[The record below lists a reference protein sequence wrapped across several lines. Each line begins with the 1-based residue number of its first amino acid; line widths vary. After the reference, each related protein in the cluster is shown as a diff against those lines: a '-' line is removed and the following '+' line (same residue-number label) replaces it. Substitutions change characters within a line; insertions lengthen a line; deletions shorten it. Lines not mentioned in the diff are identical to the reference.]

1 MSASPVR
8 SRSQSV
14 AAMLGICL
22 VMLLIALDQTVVG
35 TALPRVVAELQGFA
49 LYQWVASAY
58 LLTTAVMIPIAGR
71 LGDLHG
77 RKGLVL
83 AAIVLFTLASA
94 LCGMA
99 DSMLQLVLARGLQG
113 IGGGML
119 AGTAFAC
126 VSDLFPE
133 PLERVRWQAMLSASF
148 GIATAMGPVLG
159 GWLTE
164 HLGWRSV
171 FYVNLPVALLA
182 LPVVWIFLPHIVH
195 RRADDAGI
203 DWGGALLL
211 TLSMCGLLL
220 ASEQGATLGFGNP
233 LYWAIVV
240 AAIVLCTIFVRHQR
254 RSRAPVI
261 PAHLFS
267 TPAVRQLCVISALTG
282 LAMFV
287 LVFYA
292 PLLLQGGFGFSP
304 KMAGLL
310 VTPLLVCVTIGSI
323 INGRLMPRLAHPE
336 KLISWGLLGLMAGC
350 ALLVTLEHDSP
361 VAWLALVFGLCGLSL
376 GFQLPN
382 LTLQVQSAVTRQD
395 TGIAS
400 ALIQTNRTLGSMFGA
415 SLAGMLVNVRYGHE
429 IGAALAGSGVTDARV
444 TQLFDSP
451 QLLVRAQDL
460 QTLSALS
467 HAGGFDAATLVEQAR
482 LGLVS
487 GIHLAFAGC
496 VLIAG
501 ISFAISRR
509 LPPFADRRTDSPA

>member
-1 MSASPVR
+1 MSAGPVR

-83 AAIVLFTLASA
+83 AAIVVFTLASA

-182 LPVVWIFLPHIVH
+182 LPAVWIFLPHIVH

-211 TLSMCGLLL
+211 TLSMCGLL
-220 ASEQGATLGFGNP
+220 
-233 LYWAIVV
+233 
-240 AAIVLCTIFVRHQR
+240 AIVLCTVFVRHQR

-261 PAHLFS
+261 PARLFA
-267 TPAVRQLCVISALTG
+267 TPAVRQLCAISALTG

-361 VAWLALVFGLCGLSL
+361 VIWLALVFGLCGLSL

-429 IGAALAGSGVTDARV
+429 IG
-444 TQLFDSP
+444 
-451 QLLVRAQDL
+451 
-460 QTLSALS
+460 
-467 HAGGFDAATLVEQAR
+467 
-482 LGLVS
+482 
-487 GIHLAFAGC
+487 
-496 VLIAG
+496 
-501 ISFAISRR
+501 
-509 LPPFADRRTDSPA
+509 